1 MYRETV
7 IIEENN
13 IKKIINR
20 ISYEIIEKN
29 KDIENICMLGIVSR
43 GSDIAKRIG
52 EKIKEIENINIDV
65 GFLNINYFRDD
76 NKKNDI
82 SNNSIIEFDI
92 EGKDVIIV
100 DDVIFTCRT
109 ARAAI
114 DAIISKGRPS
124 SIQLAVLVDRGH
136 KELPIKPDYI
146 GKNIPTSKKEK
157 IVVMLKEKDGIDS
170 ITILR
175 EI

>member
-52 EKIKEIENINIDV
+52 RKIKEIQNINIDV

-76 NKKNDI
+76 NKKNSI

-170 ITILR
+170 IAILR

>member
-7 IIEENN
+7 IIEEHT

-29 KDIENICMLGIVSR
+29 KDMENICILGIVSR

-52 EKIKEIENINIDV
+52 KKIKEIENKNINV
-65 GFLNINYFRDD
+65 GFLNINSFRDD
-76 NKKNDI
+76 NKQDSI
-82 SNNSIIEFDI
+82 SNNFIIEFDI

-114 DAIISKGRPS
+114 DAIISKGRPA